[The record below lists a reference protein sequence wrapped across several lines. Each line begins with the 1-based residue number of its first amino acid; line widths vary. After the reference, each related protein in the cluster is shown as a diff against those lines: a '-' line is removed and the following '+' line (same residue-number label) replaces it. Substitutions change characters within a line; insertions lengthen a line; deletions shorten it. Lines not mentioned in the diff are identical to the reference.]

1 MTAKFLPIPD
11 LCIRPYGGTC
21 QRCQIACPAHAISFE
36 SETAT
41 PVIDHDVCTQ
51 CGICMGICDGFSS
64 TRVTLADLHE
74 RLSRIAMRGQIVYIT
89 CKENILPDFEPAEN
103 VCVVPCMA
111 LIPPEMWA
119 LLLAENIPVCIVCD
133 LHYCEDCNIAP
144 KLGEPLFSRS
154 IEMAE
159 SWTGGNVRWD
169 HQIPEKRTVEHIVT
183 DETGYSRRD
192 TFDNLKNDVLDV
204 ATGKRRLRHSEVL
217 QDFYQRRE
225 RSRARQRLNING
237 NAVEKI
243 TPQGLTRTIMM
254 PRHNMILQAA
264 KQKPES
270 AKSMPLVI
278 AHIDHHACNNC
289 FDCVSHCITGALRN
303 SSDGTVLE
311 IDPRLCIGCEAC
323 IPQCKKAA
331 ISLIQTTA
339 MDVLITGSIFDED
352 HEGTAK

>member
-1 MTAKFLPIPD
+1 MAAKFLPIPD
-11 LCIRPYGGTC
+11 LCIRPYGAHC
-21 QRCQIACPAHAISFE
+21 QRCRNACPAHAISFE
-36 SETAT
+36 NESST
-41 PVIDHDVCTQ
+41 PTIDHDACTH

-74 RLSRIAMRGQIVYIT
+74 RLQRIAMRGQIVYIT

-111 LIPPEMWA
+111 LIPPELWA
-119 LLLAENIPVCIVCD
+119 LILAENIPVCIACD
-133 LHYCEDCNIAP
+133 LHYCEDCTVAP
-144 KLGEPLFSRS
+144 KLGELLFSRA

-169 HQIPEKRTVEHIVT
+169 HQIPEKRTVEHIIT

-204 ATGKRRLRHSEVL
+204 ASGKRRLRNSDVL

-225 RSRARQRLNING
+225 RSRAVQRLNIDG
-237 NAVEKI
+237 NAIDKI
-243 TPQGLTRTIMM
+243 TPQGRTRTIMM

-270 AKSMPLVI
+270 AAHMPLVI
-278 AHIDHHACNNC
+278 AHIDHHTCIHC
-289 FDCVSHCITGALRN
+289 LDCVPHCITGALRA
-303 SSDGTVLE
+303 SSTTGALE
-311 IDPRLCIGCEAC
+311 MDPRLCIGCEAC

-331 ISLIQTTA
+331 ISLTETTA

-352 HEGTAK
+352 HAKTSK